1 MDAVATILMIMLFGC
16 EKKAFPFCQGGGGY
30 ILWQC
35 VLLEDFFLLWQC
47 VLLEDFWRQRITDVC
62 INGELCRWHSLL
74 QRRWFAGV
82 VGPRKG
88 QALKREL
95 GPF

>member
-1 MDAVATILMIMLFGC
+1 MGATILMIMLFRC
-16 EKKAFPFCQGGGGY
+16 EKKTFPFVRGE
-30 ILWQC
+30 
-35 VLLEDFFLLWQC
+35 EDIYCGNVCCWRIFFLLWQC
-47 VLLEDFWRQRITDVC
+47 VLLEDLWRQRITDVC

-74 QRRWFAGV
+74 QRGWFAGV